1 MKSLKTPIMN
11 YYWRFLPIILLFLLA
26 ENSYSQK
33 SPAAKKLYDKAI
45 ADSIAKN
52 YTESADG
59 FLSAAREE
67 IKLANYDAVFAAYN
81 FYRAGYL
88 YDAISLF
95 SQAHEAY
102 YLALDQYR
110 KTQNSVR
117 IYLTLKVIASLYDK
131 TRTKNVIYNFPAS
144 KSQETI
150 TATRSID
157 SLIRRP
163 DKTYEAFIDGG
174 TNDGI
179 YEGADA
185 DVLGKHRTEGEDRS
199 NRPLGSAIII
209 AAYPNYSKAIIKLIN
224 PSDSFYNVYPKDM
237 VSVPIRFPKLAFKD
251 IFLEVTLMNI
261 RFTDNYREWIAHP
274 RTLMYYSSAQ
284 LEKEVYD
291 RMQFAIKE
299 VYDMIKDD
307 TNYAPKENIK
317 RGRFKGIT
325 WKEAMNRTAPGDL
338 KAFLG
343 FVRSFPGKYMG
354 GTWKISETYATWLLN
369 NAPPGSN
376 ELMDSLMA
384 TKTDAEFRYY
394 LKNYSKEIQDNFFT
408 PWQVDAQNLALSGR
422 FDEAYK
428 WNKMI
433 QRISQAYNDPDL
445 IGWSLFNLGRI
456 QDEQK
461 KYDEALDS
469 YGKAKS
475 SFEKGKDE
483 KGLSFS
489 INNLGFIYAA
499 KYMYKESQQM
509 YEQVLV
515 LKLKRLK
522 QDTTDDPK
530 IAVARSYWGVGD
542 ALYNQSKYKEAI
554 VQYNIG
560 LGYITGLRSLEARK
574 QTATLNRLIGKSY
587 EKMGEYQPAANY
599 YEAEYTIQK
608 TLGDVESQADALDN
622 QAFLLSKIGKYRE
635 ALEIY
640 GQAYKQHLQ
649 SGSKNDAGFS
659 MSNSGQMLWNLGK
672 FDSAIDAHNKAITL
686 RIETGNKKG
695 EAYSWKKIGG
705 LYKESGD
712 ATKSMAAYLKAL
724 ELYKKSESKDEY
736 GELLEDIGA
745 NYVKI
750 KDYTGA
756 ENYYLEALQLY
767 RTIKSRNKEASLLS
781 SIGNMYYEQQ
791 KYAKAD
797 DYFIQAIAIQKD
809 INDRSGLMYSYTNRG
824 LVAQYFKEDYKDA
837 IGKMRLALQ
846 LAEETKSESNLA
858 FCLKQMGNLHS
869 YISEYDSALTC
880 YDKAMA
886 IYQKLEDKENQA
898 GLFISYGYYYNYRG
912 DFEKGREQFEKS
924 LGIGKDINNA
934 YSIASAMYGLTTY
947 NYTKGN
953 FIEAMNYIDQ
963 VLKIYQEKQNPW
975 GIASVYLDQGNIRN
989 QQGEFDE
996 ALQYYYKTDSIYKK
1010 LSLEKPR
1017 ISVANNIGTI
1027 YYHQKNY
1034 DGALKQFEQTRVM
1047 LAKFNDDPTFIAL
1060 VKSNIGEV
1068 LVDQKK
1074 NKEAEKWLIES
1085 LQMGKD
1091 QKNNRQL
1098 YLSNMIY
1105 GRLQSNMK
1113 NYQVAEK
1120 HFRTADSLLIK
1131 GGEKTV
1137 MIQLLEAWGRM
1148 LFNSNQPVLAEKK
1161 LLECIQ
1167 LSDQTQYRNYAW
1179 KAYGTLADMQL
1190 AGNKINEGIV
1200 YMKAAIGE
1208 VEKIQSKISGTD
1220 AKKIFLNDESVVELY
1235 QKMVVYLKKQGR
1247 VEEALV
1253 YMEKANAENI
1263 KLRLNS
1269 NEIVYNDAAKNNAI
1283 EKEKELRK
1291 QQALY
1296 DTEIAKEKAKPEQL
1310 QHKEQI
1316 AQWEKMRSITAE
1328 NYKAYVNELKV
1339 KYPGLPAFK
1348 TVDPA
1353 DFMAQRRKIPSDVAV
1368 ISYLVTDKELSVFV
1382 VMKDTI
1388 FIKDIPV
1395 DRALLQQKIKNFYA
1409 LYARSSKAARDIRGG
1424 KVSGGSTTT
1433 VNKEDKNQLAAEL
1446 YDVLVA
1452 PVMADIKNKQRV
1464 AIVPSGFLCFV
1475 PFDALMKKEGDGSM
1489 VYFGEQKQLF
1499 YVNKITTVSDNSN
1512 EALKEFKVLAVGN
1525 ADKTLD
1531 NAETEVKNI
1540 QLKLPQTV
1548 VYIREQATKKNVLG
1562 AKGDY
1567 NILHLATHGVLDYSN
1582 ADSSYLVLASDP
1594 ANNDDGKLTIAQIQ
1608 SMTDIDRFRFI
1619 LLSACETA
1627 VIREV
1632 AEGWPIS
1639 MGTAFIEMG
1648 VPSVIATLWQVDDKA
1663 TSLLLQRFYDNLKT
1677 MDKVQALQQAQL
1689 YLKKLPGYEDPY
1701 YWAPFQL
1708 VGFWK

>member
-1 MKSLKTPIMN
+1 MN
-11 YYWRFLPIILLFLLA
+11 KYCRVLSIVFLFLLA
-26 ENSYSQK
+26 KNTYSQK
-33 SPAAKKLYDKAI
+33 NPAAKKLFDKAKT
-45 ADSIAKN
+45 DSTAKN

-67 IKLANYDAVFAAYN
+67 IKLTNYDAVFASYC

-88 YDAISLF
+88 YEAISLF
-95 SQAHEAY
+95 SQAHDAY

-110 KTQNSVR
+110 KTKDSVR
-117 IYLTLKVIASLYDK
+117 IYLTLKVIASMYDK

-157 SLIRRP
+157 SLVRRP
-163 DKTYEAFIDGG
+163 DKTYEAYIDGG

-185 DVLGKHRTEGEDRS
+185 DVLGKHRKEGEDRS

-224 PSDSFYNVYPKDM
+224 PADTFYNVYPLDM

-251 IFLEVTLMNI
+251 LFLEVSLMNI

-274 RTLMYYSSAQ
+274 RTLMYYSSSQ
-284 LEKEVYD
+284 LEKEVYE

-299 VYDMIKDD
+299 IYDMIKDD
-307 TNYAPKENIK
+307 PNYDPKENIK

-325 WKEAMNRTAPGDL
+325 WKAAMNRTTPGDL

-384 TKTDAEFRYY
+384 AKSETEFQYY
-394 LKNYSKEIQDNFFT
+394 LKNYSNDIQNNFFT

-433 QRISQAYNDPDL
+433 QRISQAYKDPDM

-461 KYDEALDS
+461 KYDEALES

-530 IAVARSYWGVGD
+530 IGVARSYWGVGD

-554 VQYNIG
+554 EQYNIG
-560 LGYITGLRSLEARK
+560 LSYVRGLRSLEARK

-599 YEAEYTIQK
+599 YEAEYNIQK
-608 TLGDVESQADALDN
+608 TLGDTEAQADALDN

-635 ALEIY
+635 ALEKY

-649 SGSKNDAGFS
+649 SGSKNDAAFS
-659 MSNSGQMLWNLGK
+659 MSNTGQMLWSLGK
-672 FDSAIDAHNKAITL
+672 FDSAIDAHNKAIAL

-695 EAYSWKKIGG
+695 QAYSWKKIGG

-724 ELYKKSESKDEY
+724 ELYKTSESKDEY
-736 GELLEDIGA
+736 GELLEDLGA

-750 KDYTGA
+750 KDYTTA

-797 DYFIQAIAIQKD
+797 DYFLQAIAIQKD

-824 LVAQYFKEDYKDA
+824 LVAQFFKEDYKDA

-869 YISEYDSALTC
+869 YISEYDSALAC

-898 GLFISYGYYYNYRG
+898 GLFISYGYYYNFRG
-912 DFEKGREQFEKS
+912 DFEKGRDEFEKS
-924 LGIGKDINNA
+924 LGIGKQINNA

-1034 DGALKQFEQTRVM
+1034 GGALKQFEQTRIM

-1074 NKEAEKWLIES
+1074 NKEAEKWLLES

-1113 NYQVAEK
+1113 NYSLAEK
-1120 HFRTADSLLIK
+1120 HFRTADSLLTK

-1190 AGNKINEGIV
+1190 AGNKIDEGIV

-1269 NEIVYNDAAKNNAI
+1269 GEIVYNDATKNDAI

-1291 QQALY
+1291 QQVLY

-1328 NYKAYVNELKV
+1328 HYKAYVNELKV

-1353 DFMAQRRKIPSDVAV
+1353 EFMAQRRKIPSDVAV

-1409 LYARSSKAARDIRGG
+1409 LYARSSKATRDVRGG
-1424 KVSGGSTTT
+1424 KVSGGNTTP
-1433 VNKEDKNQLAAEL
+1433 VGKEDKNQLATEL
-1446 YDVLVA
+1446 YEVLVA

-1464 AIVPSGFLCFV
+1464 AIVPNGFLCFV

-1512 EALKEFKVLAVGN
+1512 EALTEFKVLAVGN
-1525 ADKTLD
+1525 ADKTLE

-1562 AKGDY
+1562 KKGDY